1 MMKYENRKNL
11 KLEYQAKYPN
21 TLLLVQM
28 GNFYHAYGKDS
39 YIISYIFGYK
49 IISTTYKLA
58 GNEKINMPSTGFPC
72 NAFDRVCLGLEEK
85 KVNFVVCVKGKEDVF
100 KDFKNL
106 NTLNKRYNAS
116 KRYCEDTIKLEK
128 IKSEL
133 DDLCGKKDF
142 SKTLDEIDKIA
153 KTFALNNSCE

>member
-1 MMKYENRKNL
+1 MIKYETIKKM
-11 KLEYQAKYPN
+11 KLDYQEKHPN
-21 TLLLVQM
+21 SLVLVQM

-49 IISTTYKLA
+49 IINNIYKSE
-58 GNEKINMPSTGFPC
+58 GNEKISMPSTGFPC
-72 NAFDRVCLGLEEK
+72 NAFDRVSLGLEEK
-85 KVNFVVCVKGKEDVF
+85 KINFIVSAKGKEDIF

-106 NTLNKRYNAS
+106 NTYTKRYNAS
-116 KRYCEDTIKLEK
+116 KRYCEDTIKLDT
-128 IKSEL
+128 IKTEL

-153 KTFALNNSCE
+153 KTFAINNK